1 MHVDVVRL
9 VQLPHSL
16 WTVVRP
22 PKVGNDGLTDE
33 ERATYAAR
41 FEETVGRTPE
51 PGPEREVRMKLLASK
66 VPHRPRPRIAR

>member
-41 FEETVGRTPE
+41 FEETVGRTRSP
-51 PGPEREVRMKLLASK
+51 
-66 VPHRPRPRIAR
+66 ARNAKSG